1 MAETSYV
8 YAGTVRSAAGGS
20 GGIFRQTA
28 GDQRWEALTN
38 GLPDETQVH
47 AITVHPANPEIV
59 FIGTTKGAFR
69 SADRGGR
76 WERLALPD
84 PEADIWSI
92 TVDPTDCRTVYTGCG
107 PVGVYRSEDDG
118 DHWKKFSSR
127 PYRSTGKAE
136 FQDAQWRAS

>member
-28 GDQRWEALTN
+28 GDRRWEALTN

-47 AITVHPANPEIV
+47 AITVHPANPEVV

-76 WERLALPD
+76 WERLLGHRC
-84 PEADIWSI
+84 WM
-92 TVDPTDCRTVYTGCG
+92 
-107 PVGVYRSEDDG
+107 RSERLRTTQAHRELDHLKPIQDG
-118 DHWKKFSSR
+118 KGFGLAPPSLR
-127 PYRSTGKAE
+127 N
-136 FQDAQWRAS
+136 